1 MIYDFEKGPICIQLI
16 QSVLDNSGNI
26 YAADHLHEN
35 SLRHDISAQ
44 MKILQCFRVRYI
56 LKYRCIK
63 AKLLDM
69 IIRIL
74 LTIKISFTWYL
85 QNNYWLSIEWESFI
99 ERRIFVDLIKQK
111 SNGVIIGVV
120 EDTQP

>member
-16 QSVLDNSGNI
+16 KSVLDHSGNI

-63 AKLLDM
+63 AKLLDI

-74 LTIKISFTWYL
+74 LTIKISFT
-85 QNNYWLSIEWESFI
+85 
-99 ERRIFVDLIKQK
+99 
-111 SNGVIIGVV
+111 
-120 EDTQP
+120 